1 MIKTGGI
8 NVAPVE
14 VENILMSHP
23 GVAQAF
29 VVPLAD
35 AQRDE
40 VVAALVVPAA
50 QGAVSEEQLR
60 TLCRDALASYKRPR
74 RYLFVG
80 SEQVPL
86 TSTGKIKKQAIPALF
101 ESI

>member
-23 GVAQAF
+23 GIAQAF

-35 AQRDE
+35 ARRDE
-40 VVAALVVPAA
+40 IVAALVVPVTKN
-50 QGAVSEEQLR
+50 AVSEEQLR
-60 TLCRDALASYKRPR
+60 TICRDALASYKRPR
-74 RYLFVG
+74 RYLFIDA
-80 SEQVPL
+80 EQLPL
-86 TSTGKIKKQAIPALF
+86 TSTGKVKKQAIPALF
-101 ESI
+101 DPI